1 MSKERDFRVNLPN
14 ITILD
19 EKEKILRKI
28 SEEVQF
34 PLPDEDKKNIENM
47 ITYLKMSQI
56 DEYREKYDLRAGMGL
71 SYVQIGVPKRIFVV
85 VDEVELGEFQS
96 YTIINPEIV
105 SKSEEL
111 IYVGEGEG
119 CLSINRETEGIVP
132 RNARM
137 TINAYDIEGK
147 PFTIRVREDLSVA
160 FQHEIDHLNG
170 ILFTDKIDP
179 KNPYKDANKMREI

>member
-34 PLPDEDKKNIENM
+34 PLPDEDKKNIKNM

-71 SYVQIGVPKRIFVV
+71 SYVQIGVTLVKA
-85 VDEVELGEFQS
+85 
-96 YTIINPEIV
+96 
-105 SKSEEL
+105 K
-111 IYVGEGEG
+111 
-119 CLSINRETEGIVP
+119 
-132 RNARM
+132 A
-137 TINAYDIEGK
+137 A
-147 PFTIRVREDLSVA
+147 
-160 FQHEIDHLNG
+160 
-170 ILFTDKIDP
+170 
-179 KNPYKDANKMREI
+179 

>member
-1 MSKERDFRVNLPN
+1 MNLPD

-19 EKEKILRKI
+19 EKEKILRKK

-34 PLPDEDKKNIENM
+34 PLSNEDKKKIEDM

-71 SYVQIGVPKRIFVV
+71 SYIQIGIPKRIFVV
-85 VDEVELGEFQS
+85 VDETEPGRFQS

-137 TINAYDIEGK
+137 TISAYDTEGN

-179 KNPYKDANKMREI
+179 KNPYKNANKMREI